1 MEQKGTVSDTPLTG
15 IHQNF
20 SKLFQHK
27 GITYEKVA
35 RAILVDSFS
44 PVPDQIRPESSRWFV
59 NSLSFG
65 EEKDPASSSSV
76 TASNDSVKTPAVMK
90 SAKNSK
96 YPAFTTVN
104 NSVFYVPCKKATMPW
119 T

>member
-65 EEKDPASSSSV
+65 DNNKSSLQLWC
-76 TASNDSVKTPAVMK
+76 DSLQR
-90 SAKNSK
+90 
-96 YPAFTTVN
+96 
-104 NSVFYVPCKKATMPW
+104 
-119 T
+119 

>member
-1 MEQKGTVSDTPLTG
+1 MEWKDTVSDTPLTG

-44 PVPDQIRPESSRWFV
+44 PVPDQVCPESSRWFV

-65 EEKDPASSSSV
+65 DDNKSSLQ
-76 TASNDSVKTPAVMK
+76 
-90 SAKNSK
+90 
-96 YPAFTTVN
+96 
-104 NSVFYVPCKKATMPW
+104 
-119 T
+119 